1 MDEREEISR
10 LLAQDCSFND
20 IARRLSRS
28 ASTVRREI
36 SQGGCNKHTYRA
48 AKAQN
53 RARRNAGK
61 RKSGKF
67 RLNDEQDLKRYL
79 YRKLKLKWSLVQIAE
94 ELEKDYL
101 LNMEMLI
108 ASETIYTYLYVL
120 R

>member
-79 YRKLKLKWSLVQIAE
+79 YRKLKLKWSLVQMAE
-94 ELEKDYL
+94 ELEKDYP
-101 LNMEMLI
+101 LNMEMRI

-120 R
+120 P